1 MTGERFDRRGVGVL
15 ATGHLWADFL
25 QGAIPALLPFL
36 IAEHGYSYGAAGALL
51 LAASLGSS
59 IVQPL
64 FGVASDRFS
73 LPWLMPVGLAIGGAG
88 LAVVGLV
95 DSYAATFAA
104 VVVSGLGVAAFHPEA
119 ARWANYASRG
129 ERGRGMSFFSL
140 GGNAGFA
147 LGPLLMTPAVLA
159 FGLHGTV
166 LALIPLW
173 LAAGLLVREL
183 GRLREHAPA
192 PVARVNGRKPSLGQD
207 EWGPFAR
214 LSSVVGLRSAVF
226 FGLQAFVPIYFAVE
240 LGTSEAAGNAALSVM
255 LVAGAVGTYVGGRL
269 VDRLGRRPIV
279 VLSMGALAPLLVAF
293 LLVGRWP
300 ATALLVAIGFVVI
313 ANFSIT
319 VVMSQEYLPNRLGLA
334 SGITLGAAIG
344 VGGLAAAAL
353 GALADATSLTTTMWV
368 IALVPI
374 PAFLI
379 AMTLPPTSVDREL
392 ARSVRNFT
400 QAGSNEEREPVLSRV
415 ATEGHPARYGDPPR
429 DA

>member
-1 MTGERFDRRGVGVL
+1 VSEGRFDRRGVGVL

-59 IVQPL
+59 LVQPL
-64 FGVASDRFS
+64 FGVASDRLA
-73 LPWLMPVGLAIGGAG
+73 LPWLMPVGLALGGAG
-88 LAVVGLV
+88 LATVGLV

-147 LGPLLMTPAVLA
+147 LGPLLVTPAVLA
-159 FGLHGTV
+159 FGLPGTLLV
-166 LALIPLW
+166 LIPLW
-173 LAAGLLVREL
+173 LAAGLLAVEL
-183 GRLREHAPA
+183 GRLRAHAPA
-192 PVARVNGRKPSLGQD
+192 AVARVNGRKPSLGHD

-214 LSSVVGLRSAVF
+214 LSGVVGLRSAIF
-226 FGLQAFVPIYFAVE
+226 FGLQAFVPVYFAVE
-240 LGTSEAAGNAALSVM
+240 LGTSEAAGNGALSVM

-300 ATALLVAIGFVVI
+300 ATVLLVAIGFLVI

-353 GALADATSLTTTMWV
+353 GALADHTSLTTTLWV
-368 IALVPI
+368 IAVVPI
-374 PAFLI
+374 PAFLL
-379 AMTLPPTSVDREL
+379 AMTLPPTAIDRRL
-392 ARSVRNFT
+392 QADRAGRGLT
-400 QAGSNEEREPVLSRV
+400 QGEPHALTR
-415 ATEGHPARYGDPPR
+415 
-429 DA
+429 

>member
-1 MTGERFDRRGVGVL
+1 MSTERFDRRGLGVL

-36 IAEHGYSYGAAGALL
+36 IAAHGYSYGAAGALL

-73 LPWLMPVGLAIGGAG
+73 LPWLMPAGLALGGAG
-88 LAVVGLV
+88 LAVVGLA

-119 ARWANYASRG
+119 ARYANYASRG
-129 ERGRGMSFFSL
+129 QRGQGMSMFSL

-147 LGPLLMTPAVLA
+147 LGPLLVTPAVLA
-159 FGLHGTV
+159 FGLPGTL

-173 LAAGLLVREL
+173 LAAGLLVVEL
-183 GRLREHAPA
+183 GRLRAHAPA
-192 PVARVNGRKPSLGQD
+192 PTRVENGRKVKTGHD

-214 LSSVVGLRSAVF
+214 LASIVGLRSAVF
-226 FGLQAFVPIYFAVE
+226 FGLQAFIPVYFAVE
-240 LGTSEAAGNAALSVM
+240 LGTSEAAGNGALSVM

-279 VLSMGALAPLLVAF
+279 VLSMGALCPLLVAF

-300 ATALLVAIGFVVI
+300 ATVLLVAIGFVVI

-319 VVMSQEYLPNRLGLA
+319 VVMGQEYLPNRIGLA

-344 VGGLAAAAL
+344 VGGLAAAVL
-353 GALADATSLTTTMWV
+353 GALADHTSLTTTLWV
-368 IALVPI
+368 IAVI
-374 PAFLI
+374 PLPALLI
-379 AMTLPPTSVDREL
+379 ALTLPPTETDRRL
-392 ARSVRNFT
+392 QAQAQAR
-400 QAGSNEEREPVLSRV
+400 AEPREV
-415 ATEGHPARYGDPPR
+415 ATAS
-429 DA
+429 

>member
-1 MTGERFDRRGVGVL
+1 MSTERFDRRGLGVL

-36 IAEHGYSYGAAGALL
+36 IAERGYSYGAAGALL

-59 IVQPL
+59 LVQPL

-73 LPWLMPVGLAIGGAG
+73 LPWLMPLGLALGGAG
-88 LAVVGLV
+88 LATVGLT

-119 ARWANYASRG
+119 ARYANYASRSQ
-129 ERGRGMSFFSL
+129 RGQGMSMFSL

-147 LGPLLMTPAVLA
+147 LGPLLVTPAVLA
-159 FGLHGTV
+159 FGLPGTL

-173 LAAGLLVREL
+173 LAAGLLVFEL
-183 GRLREHAPA
+183 ARLRAHAPA
-192 PVARVNGRKPSLGQD
+192 PTRIENGRRVTTGRD

-214 LSSVVGLRSAVF
+214 LASIVGLRSAVF
-226 FGLQAFVPIYFAVE
+226 FGLQAFIPVYFAVE
-240 LGTSEAAGNAALSVM
+240 LGTSEAAGNGALSVM
-255 LVAGAVGTYVGGRL
+255 LIAGAVGTYVGGRL

-279 VLSMGALAPLLVAF
+279 VLSMGALCPLLVAF

-300 ATALLVAIGFVVI
+300 ATALLAAIGFVVI

-319 VVMSQEYLPNRLGLA
+319 VVMGQEYLPNRLGLA

-344 VGGLAAAAL
+344 FGGLAAAAL
-353 GALADATSLTTTMWV
+353 GALADATSLETTLWTIAV
-368 IALVPI
+368 IPLPALLIAL
-374 PAFLI
+374 
-379 AMTLPPTSVDREL
+379 TLPPTEMDRRL
-392 ARSVRNFT
+392 
-400 QAGSNEEREPVLSRV
+400 EREARAGVKV
-415 ATEGHPARYGDPPR
+415 AAPS
-429 DA
+429 